1 MHDQAG
7 VGLAWEDMTM
17 KINQN
22 RANLDTVGGI
32 RQEPVRDERA
42 AAAEKAVADK
52 GTDKVRVSTTSQ
64 LAAAAA
70 SAADQASEIR
80 PDVVERARKLL
91 NSGELGKDAG
101 RLADAL
107 IDHTIDKA

>member
-1 MHDQAG
+1 MHDHVS

-22 RANLDTVGGI
+22 RADLDTVGNV

-42 AAAEKAVADK
+42 AAAERAT
-52 GTDKVRVSTTSQ
+52 TDQATDQVRVSTTSQ

-70 SAADQASEIR
+70 SAAEQASEVR
-80 PDVVERARKLL
+80 PEVVERARKLL
-91 NSGELGKDAG
+91 ASGELGRDAD

-107 IDHTIDKA
+107 IDRTIDRA

>member
-1 MHDQAG
+1 MHDHVS

-22 RANLDTVGGI
+22 RADLDTVGTV

-42 AAAEKAVADK
+42 TAAERAT
-52 GTDKVRVSTTSQ
+52 TDKATDQVRVSTTSQ

-70 SAADQASEIR
+70 SAAEQAPDVR

-91 NSGELGKDAG
+91 ASGELGRDAE

-107 IDHTIDKA
+107 IDNAIDKA

>member
-1 MHDQAG
+1 
-7 VGLAWEDMTM
+7 M
-17 KINQN
+17 KIDQN
-22 RANLDTVGGI
+22 RANLDTVGTV

-42 AAAEKAVADK
+42 AGAERSTPDK

-70 SAADQASEIR
+70 SAAEQASDIR

-91 NSGELGKDAG
+91 NSGELGRDAG